1 MYIYVYI
8 YMYIYVY
15 ICIYMY
21 IYTCSTVFNR
31 MCCHLTPCTLSL
43 LQMMEPY
50 LLLFG
55 RRLTVNVTVD
65 TLCETQPSS
74 RCRRERIELVLKING
89 TSIIV
94 RLPPTTPT
102 PTPHPHTGTSLL
114 PLSIIAA
121 PTRLPPQPHPKRST
135 RHLLRC
141 QPWMTP
147 TPSQI
152 LNPKP

>member
-1 MYIYVYI
+1 
-8 YMYIYVY
+8 
-15 ICIYMY
+15 
-21 IYTCSTVFNR
+21 
-31 MCCHLTPCTLSL
+31 MCCHLTPCTHSL

-74 RCRRERIELVLKING
+74 RCKRERIELVLKING

-102 PTPHPHTGTSLL
+102 PTPLTHTQVPAFSRSVSSLPQRGFL
-114 PLSIIAA
+114 PNPIPNAA
-121 PTRLPPQPHPKRST
+121 PVIYFGASPG
-135 RHLLRC
+135 
-141 QPWMTP
+141 
-147 TPSQI
+147 
-152 LNPKP
+152 